1 MSSNEQFVQAQ
12 VDAFNDRDLERFLD
26 FYSSDALIV
35 DGMGNQM
42 MKGHEGMRKFYGK
55 LFEQSPK
62 LFVKIPTRIVLEHHI
77 IDEEQITGVNLEGFP
92 AEIHSA
98 AIYRIANGKIV
109 HVQLL

>member
-1 MSSNEQFVQAQ
+1 MSANEQLVQAQ
-12 VDAFNDRDLERFLD
+12 VDAFNDRDLNRFLS
-26 FYSSDALIV
+26 FYASDVLIV
-35 DGMGNQM
+35 DGIGNQM
-42 MKGHEGMRKFYGK
+42 MKGHEGMKPFYGK
-55 LFEQSPK
+55 LFEKSSK
-62 LFVKIPTRIVLEHHI
+62 LCVKTPTRIVLEHHI